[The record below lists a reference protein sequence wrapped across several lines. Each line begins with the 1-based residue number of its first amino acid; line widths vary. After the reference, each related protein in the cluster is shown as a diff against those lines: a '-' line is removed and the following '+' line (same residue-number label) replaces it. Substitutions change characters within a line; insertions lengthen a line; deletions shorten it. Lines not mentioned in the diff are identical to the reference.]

1 MVVLEER
8 RPCCQAALELP
19 QMELEAAAVAVV
31 DAMIGPHTVVIVA
44 VVVGVAVAA
53 GLVYS

>member
-19 QMELEAAAVAVV
+19 QMELEAAAAAVAVV
-31 DAMIGPHTVVIVA
+31 DAMIDPHTVVIVA

-53 GLVYS
+53 G